1 MSVSPALLHGTVACA
16 GGEAFRTSVERILA
30 GWQGR
35 DRTIGIFD

>member
-16 GGEAFRTSVERILA
+16 GGEVRTSVERILA